1 MSLRTNIAASW
12 GAHLVT
18 LLVGLFLVPFVL
30 ERMGEEGYGVWVFV
44 NSIAGYSG
52 VLYLGFGP
60 TVCRYVAN
68 HRARG
73 EWDQVNRVVSSVVAV
88 YLVAGGVVVLLAGG
102 CAVGAAWF
110 DHWGTLPLYE
120 VQLAILLLGLNMAA
134 GMVGSVYGGI
144 LFAAQRFDLV
154 SGVQG
159 GTALIRLG
167 LTVLFLHQAHG
178 LLTLAGI
185 FLAVTLIE
193 NGLTARLAYRQTPTL
208 SVRRQFVSRSVLKE
222 CFRFSAFTALRWI
235 SGRLIYLTDTVVIGF
250 VLGPKAIV
258 PYYIGS
264 RLVQMVHTPLEKI
277 ADVVLPSAGE
287 LYARGDRE
295 KLHGLLARGMGL
307 AFLLAA
313 GFWIGSAYFGERLL
327 VTWMGATY
335 PESRAVLLILL
346 AAQLV
351 AQPMI
356 VARQVLL
363 AMGRVRL
370 QALLDVTEAAAN
382 LVLSLMLVRTLGIIG
397 VAWGTLIPMVVIEI
411 ALLLPYS
418 LRAIGAPAGAVLRQA
433 LLPALLPLSALW
445 AFCEG
450 VSRLSVPAGWL
461 PILAI
466 TAGGGAVLGLTRI
479 GWDHLVRLSRVETAG
494 GGGTLA
500 GSEAAT

>member
-1 MSLRTNIAASW
+1 MSLRKNIAASW
-12 GAHLVT
+12 LAHLVT
-18 LLVGLFLVPFVL
+18 LLVGFFLVPFVL

-60 TVCRYVAN
+60 TVCRYVSD

-73 EWDQVNRVVSSVVAV
+73 EWEQINRVVSSVVAV
-88 YLVAGGVVVLLAGG
+88 YLAAGAVVLLLAGG
-102 CAVGAAWF
+102 FAVAAAWI
-110 DHWGTLPLYE
+110 DKWGSLPLHE

-134 GMVGSVYGGI
+134 GMVGSVYGGV

-154 SGVQG
+154 SWVQG
-159 GTALIRLG
+159 ATALIRLG
-167 LTVLFLHQAHG
+167 LTILFLQQQHG

-193 NGLTARLAYRQTPTL
+193 NGLTAMLAYRQTPTL
-208 SVRRQFVSRSVLKE
+208 FIRRRWVTRGVLKE
-222 CFRFSAFTALRWI
+222 CFSFSAFTALRWI

-287 LYARGDRE
+287 LHARGERAQ
-295 KLHGLLARGMGL
+295 LHALLAKGMGL
-307 AFLLAA
+307 AFLLA
-313 GFWIGSAYFGERLL
+313 GGLWIGAAYFGERLL
-327 VTWMGATY
+327 VTWMGETY
-335 PESRAVLLILL
+335 PESQVVLLILL
-346 AAQLV
+346 GAQVV

-370 QALLDVTEAAAN
+370 QALLDVTQAAAN
-382 LVLSLMLVRTLGIIG
+382 LVLSLLLVRSMGIIG
-397 VAWGTLIPMVVIEI
+397 VAWGTLIPMVAIELG
-411 ALLLPYS
+411 LLLPYS
-418 LRAIGAPAGAVLRQA
+418 LKAITVPGRALARQMLA
-433 LLPALLPLSALW
+433 PALLPLAVLW
-445 AFCEG
+445 AYCEA
-450 VSRLSVPAGWL
+450 VSRFDLPAGWFA
-461 PILAI
+461 ILSV
-466 TAGGGAVLGLTRI
+466 TAGGGAVLGLCRMA
-479 GWDHLVRLSRVETAG
+479 WDKLPRDRNLTDMRSLTGARA
-494 GGGTLA
+494 
-500 GSEAAT
+500 EATT

>member
-18 LLVGLFLVPFVL
+18 LLVGVFLVPFVL

-60 TVCRYVAN
+60 TVCRYVAD

-73 EWDQVNRVVSSVVAV
+73 EWEQVNRVVSSVVAV
-88 YLVAGGVVVLLAGG
+88 YFVAGGMVMLLAGG
-102 CAVGAAWF
+102 FAMAAAWI
-110 DHWGTLPLYE
+110 DKWGSLPLYE
-120 VQLAILLLGLNMAA
+120 VQLAILILGLNMGA

-154 SGVQG
+154 SSVQG
-159 GTALIRLG
+159 ATALIRLG
-167 LTVLFLHQAHG
+167 LTVLFLQQMHG
-178 LLTLAGI
+178 LLTLAAI
-185 FLAVTLIE
+185 FLTVTLIE
-193 NGLTARLAYRQTPTL
+193 NGLTAWLAYRQTPTL
-208 SVRRQFVSRSVLKE
+208 SVRRRWVTRNVLKE
-222 CFRFSAFTALRWI
+222 CFGFSAFTALRWI

-250 VLGPKAIV
+250 VLGPTAIV

-287 LYARGDRE
+287 LHARGDRE
-295 KLHGLLARGMGL
+295 KLQALLAKGMGL
-307 AFLLAA
+307 AFLLAG

-327 VTWMGATY
+327 VAWMGETY
-335 PESRAVLLILL
+335 SESRVVLLILL
-346 AAQLV
+346 AAQVV

-370 QALLDVTEAAAN
+370 QALLDVTEALAN
-382 LVLSLMLVRTLGIIG
+382 LGLSLVLVHAMGIIG
-397 VAWGTLIPMVVIEI
+397 VAWGTLIPMVTIEI

-418 LRAIGAPAGAVLRQA
+418 LRAIGAPAVPVLRQT
-433 LLPALLPLSALW
+433 LVPALLPLSLLW
-445 AFCEG
+445 AYCEA
-450 VSRLSVPAGWL
+450 VSRVDLPAGWL
-461 PILAI
+461 AILAI
-466 TAGGGAVLGLTRI
+466 TAGGGIVLGLSRVA
-479 GWDHLVRLSRVETAG
+479 WDYLARLSQRDALSG
-494 GGGTLA
+494 RALA